1 VLSEVRGLK
10 LTPASAVDKT
20 EVIYVRVRAE
30 SALNGDNSIVSRMA
44 GTAEQAM
51 RQSDYRT
58 LQRVQ

>member
-1 VLSEVRGLK
+1 M
-10 LTPASAVDKT
+10 
-20 EVIYVRVRAE
+20 RVGAE
-30 SALNGDNSIVSRMA
+30 SALNGEHSIVSRMA